1 VCNKTFIPVY
11 FFPARIFAHLA
22 LCAAAILLLPAAD
35 MVRLG
40 FGA

>member
-1 VCNKTFIPVY
+1 VTGSLAFY

-22 LCAAAILLLPAAD
+22 LCAAAIRFLPAID
-35 MVRLG
+35 IVRLG